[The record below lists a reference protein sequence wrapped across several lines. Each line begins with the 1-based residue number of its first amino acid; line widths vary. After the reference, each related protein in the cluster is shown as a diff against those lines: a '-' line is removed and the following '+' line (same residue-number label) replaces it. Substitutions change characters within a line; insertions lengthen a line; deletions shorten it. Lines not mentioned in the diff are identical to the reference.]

1 MSCPL
6 GQADA
11 VKDNF
16 GRFIMPLV
24 LDKCPFVH
32 LKKVVHLLKELEYKG
47 CKSPKIIKVLEAL
60 TAHDITTVTNYVIPK
75 NQEEWRPTDEAPIT
89 PRRPILLTFWD

>member
-1 MSCPL
+1 MACPL

-32 LKKVVHLLKELEYKG
+32 LKTVVLLLNDLESKG
-47 CKSPKIIKVLEAL
+47 CKSPKMIKAL
-60 TAHDITTVTNYVIPK
+60 AALAAHDLTNVTNYVIPK
-75 NQEEWRPTDEAPIT
+75 T
-89 PRRPILLTFWD
+89 